1 VRTLTDRQL
10 QMFPHLFPPDPP
22 AVVEVRR
29 EPRPRVAVLVD
40 AENVP
45 CACWPRVRRIVEMLG
60 DIALVRAYSCTASGW
75 GQIDAVHHHHTPNAK
90 GPNAADI
97 VLAMD
102 AAALLT
108 SEAADTFAVVTGDD
122 DFGAM
127 AYDLVRRG
135 ATVHALVPTR
145 TAALPKR
152 LIAFADL
159 TFLVE
164 TTPPPASFHD
174 LLRRAYTELSARPR
188 DWVLLH
194 RLGARARELGAPFAK
209 GSFRQSVEH
218 TPGFELRDDGGP
230 HEVYVRATS

>member
-1 VRTLTDRQL
+1 MRTVTDRQL
-10 QMFPHLFPPDPP
+10 QMFPHLFPPDSTLPP
-22 AVVEVRR
+22 EAPSP
-29 EPRPRVAVLVD
+29 PRPQVAVLVD

-45 CACWPRVRRIVEMLG
+45 SACWPRVRRIVELLG
-60 DIALVRAYSCTASGW
+60 EIAIVRAYSCAPSGW
-75 GQIDAVHHHHTPNAK
+75 GRIDEVQHQHAPDAK

-97 VLAMD
+97 ALAMD
-102 AAALLT
+102 AAAILT

-174 LLRRAYTELSARPR
+174 ILREAYAELADRVG
-188 DWVLLH
+188 DWVVLH
-194 RLGARARELGAPFAK
+194 RLGARAREMGAPFMK

-218 TPGFELRDDGGP
+218 TPGFELRHDDP
-230 HEVYVRATS
+230 NEVYVRATS